1 MLLTRAKFFFYRIW
15 VNLVRYDALLVR
27 ANASVIVAV
36 NGKMLEMRVFWDLAS
51 KSGQSLTR
59 PFEITLS
66 FRPFSKKSS
75 RSSASMNV
83 NFCSLY
89 RGFFYIHANRGMR
102 YSQHNHAVR
111 VRKIENTSSLSKRGF
126 CPSSLIISSD
136 FGKSAPYCDII
147 SL

>member
-27 ANASVIVAV
+27 ADASVIVVV

-51 KSGQSLTR
+51 KSGQSLAR

-66 FRPFSKKSS
+66 FRPFFKEIFEILGVYERKLFVVYI
-75 RSSASMNV
+75 AD
-83 NFCSLY
+83 
-89 RGFFYIHANRGMR
+89 FFYIHANRGMR

-111 VRKIENTSSLSKRGF
+111 VRKIEKHYPHDRNRGG
-126 CPSSLIISSD
+126 ISETQE
-136 FGKSAPYCDII
+136 G
-147 SL
+147 